1 MTSLPN
7 RQSGVVLL
15 VSLMLLLMLTILALT
30 ATNRSTLQE
39 RMAANS
45 QDSNLAFQAAEA
57 GRTAMFKKMDN
68 IHSLLLSKS
77 EGAALSGDKVDIDSM
92 RYCAQMTKGPLVLY
106 QRDGRVDSNSLGP
119 NSVKTYV
126 VFVDSQGTYS
136 NDSNCDEALARHES
150 GFAIKTL

>member
-106 QRDGRVDSNSLGP
+106 QRDGRVDSNSLG
-119 NSVKTYV
+119 SVKTYV

>member
-1 MTSLPN
+1 MRHP
-7 RQSGVVLL
+7 SGREQGAALVMVLCI
-15 VSLMLLLMLTILALT
+15 MLALMIVGVS
-30 ATNRSTLQE
+30 AARSALNAEKASRAE
-39 RMAANS
+39 R
-45 QDSNLAFQAAEA
+45 DRHIAFQAAEA

>member
-106 QRDGRVDSNSLGP
+106 QRDGRVDSYSIG
-119 NSVKTYV
+119 SVKTYV